1 TDGDGVGDITDLDDD
16 NDGILDTVEDNL
28 VSSLTAVAGASAIT
42 IDSNNFTVNNISGG
56 WGAGSVHSNDL
67 GIAPNEDFTLS
78 LEVELFS
85 QRYIMIGLNASGNN
99 STVSYG
105 DIDYALYFRANS
117 VEIIENG
124 SSKGDQSSVTADS
137 DVFSIERVGTTI
149 TYSKNGTVFYTS
161 LTASS
166 AADYYI
172 DSSMHDNGNNG
183 YTISNIW
190 VTTGSS
196 FDTDLDG
203 LPNSRDLDSD
213 GDGCSDALEGAGA
226 FTSSQLVVDS
236 SMDGGNTDN
245 GGAYTG
251 ESTNPV
257 QDNLGTNVDSDGVP
271 TVASGGQGIGTSL
284 TPNPVLVASQHINL
298 AVSDVSYSSS
308 AADAVFTITDA
319 VANFTYELV
328 DEDGNSLNPQV
339 LATQGSSPGDLDLT
353 ILAANVPTGA
363 TSTTFKVVAG
373 VSNAC
378 TVTLDDKPELTLVD
392 TDGDGVGDVVDLD
405 DDNDGILDIVET
417 ASTPADMTWHGPAQN
432 NISNIDNGEGLS
444 ISGGAWSVAY
454 SDQLWSLPIEVTG
467 TISGAGQG
475 MLGVF
480 PENGTEGTGNT
491 WYATSYQFQLG
502 TSGMYIRHLGQNH
515 GWVGPNINNTTFR
528 LVIDA
533 NGNMEYWHNGTKVE
547 TSFATT
553 VPTDTRYKIV
563 LTRGAFQ
570 IADFKVLSSNLDDID
585 NDGLPNSRDL
595 DSDGDGC
602 PDAVEGD
609 GVFTKLLVDSSID
622 GGNTGSSYTGVNYG
636 VIQNLGNDVD
646 SNGVPTVASGGQGVG
661 SALDSGSSCIIEWD
675 GSENNDWSEPA
686 NWSTNATPGS
696 NAIVTIPSGLDT
708 YPTATGPVTVNSV
721 IMNNG
726 SSLIAEDTFDGFINF
741 NKTLVEKEWFNIASP
756 VVGQDMDE
764 FARTQGLQV
773 GSSTGNYALRKWNN
787 NMLFPSWEDLHSATT
802 GTGLPFISGEGRAVS
817 VATNRDVT
825 FTGTM
830 PTDDVSIAITEGA
843 VNNYNLIGNPYPS
856 YIPST
861 DILTENDIKLQQLT
875 LWFWDHTSNGGSYVT
890 KNLIHNDFKIAP
902 GQGFF
907 IQRMPGSEAV
917 TFDFTESMQSH
928 SPTDTFLRTNSNNP
942 EIKVTMSDGTNTKD
956 TEIYYID
963 GTTTGWDNGYDSTI
977 FNPSDDFEL
986 FSYLVSD
993 DQGDGLAIQSLP
1005 PSNYEAMIIPLGV
1018 NTTSLGT
1025 LEISATSLNLPA
1037 GINVYL
1043 EDKEDNSFTL
1053 LDDTSSFSTT
1063 LSSSE
1068 NGIGR
1073 FYLHTRTESSLSAP
1087 NDFEINNISMYTT
1100 SEENLRIVG
1109 VQSGKASV
1117 VLYDILGKQIL
1128 STSFEGTGV
1137 NDILLPKHISEGVY
1151 IVRMKTVSG
1160 IINKKINL
1168 K

>member
-1 TDGDGVGDITDLDDD
+1 VLD
-16 NDGILDTVEDNL
+16 
-28 VSSLTAVAGASAIT
+28 
-42 IDSNNFTVNNISGG
+42 
-56 WGAGSVHSNDL
+56 
-67 GIAPNEDFTLS
+67 
-78 LEVELFS
+78 
-85 QRYIMIGLNASGNN
+85 
-99 STVSYG
+99 
-105 DIDYALYFRANS
+105 
-117 VEIIENG
+117 
-124 SSKGDQSSVTADS
+124 
-137 DVFSIERVGTTI
+137 
-149 TYSKNGTVFYTS
+149 
-161 LTASS
+161 
-166 AADYYI
+166 
-172 DSSMHDNGNNG
+172 
-183 YTISNIW
+183 
-190 VTTGSS
+190 
-196 FDTDLDG
+196 
-203 LPNSRDLDSD
+203 
-213 GDGCSDALEGAGA
+213 
-226 FTSSQLVVDS
+226 
-236 SMDGGNTDN
+236 
-245 GGAYTG
+245 
-251 ESTNPV
+251 
-257 QDNLGTNVDSDGVP
+257 
-271 TVASGGQGIGTSL
+271 
-284 TPNPVLVASQHINL
+284 ASQHINL

-392 TDGDGVGDVVDLD
+392 TDGDGVGDITDLD
-405 DDNDGILDIVET
+405 DDNDGILDTVEDNLVSSLT
-417 ASTPADMTWHGPAQN
+417 AVAGASAITIDSNNFTVN
-432 NISNIDNGEGLS
+432 NISGGWGAGSVHSNDLGIAPNEDFTLSLEVELFSQRYIMIGLNASGNNSTNSYGDIDYALFFNANSVLIYENGSGKGTQSSVTADSDVFSIERVGTTITYSKNGTVFYTSLTASSAADYYIDSSMHDNGNDG
-444 ISGGAWSVAY
+444 Y
-454 SDQLWSLPIEVTG
+454 
-467 TISGAGQG
+467 TISNIW
-475 MLGVF
+475 V
-480 PENGTEGTGNT
+480 TTG
-491 WYATSYQFQLG
+491 S
-502 TSGMYIRHLGQNH
+502 
-515 GWVGPNINNTTFR
+515 
-528 LVIDA
+528 
-533 NGNMEYWHNGTKVE
+533 
-547 TSFATT
+547 SFD
-553 VPTDTRYKIV
+553 TD
-563 LTRGAFQ
+563 L
-570 IADFKVLSSNLDDID
+570 
-585 NDGLPNSRDL
+585 DGLPNSRDL

>member
-1 TDGDGVGDITDLDDD
+1 
-16 NDGILDTVEDNL
+16 
-28 VSSLTAVAGASAIT
+28 
-42 IDSNNFTVNNISGG
+42 
-56 WGAGSVHSNDL
+56 
-67 GIAPNEDFTLS
+67 
-78 LEVELFS
+78 
-85 QRYIMIGLNASGNN
+85 
-99 STVSYG
+99 
-105 DIDYALYFRANS
+105 
-117 VEIIENG
+117 
-124 SSKGDQSSVTADS
+124 
-137 DVFSIERVGTTI
+137 
-149 TYSKNGTVFYTS
+149 
-161 LTASS
+161 
-166 AADYYI
+166 
-172 DSSMHDNGNNG
+172 
-183 YTISNIW
+183 
-190 VTTGSS
+190 
-196 FDTDLDG
+196 
-203 LPNSRDLDSD
+203 
-213 GDGCSDALEGAGA
+213 
-226 FTSSQLVVDS
+226 
-236 SMDGGNTDN
+236 
-245 GGAYTG
+245 
-251 ESTNPV
+251 
-257 QDNLGTNVDSDGVP
+257 
-271 TVASGGQGIGTSL
+271 
-284 TPNPVLVASQHINL
+284 
-298 AVSDVSYSSS
+298 
-308 AADAVFTITDA
+308 
-319 VANFTYELV
+319 
-328 DEDGNSLNPQV
+328 
-339 LATQGSSPGDLDLT
+339 
-353 ILAANVPTGA
+353 
-363 TSTTFKVVAG
+363 
-373 VSNAC
+373 
-378 TVTLDDKPELTLVD
+378 
-392 TDGDGVGDVVDLD
+392 
-405 DDNDGILDIVET
+405 
-417 ASTPADMTWHGPAQN
+417 
-432 NISNIDNGEGLS
+432 
-444 ISGGAWSVAY
+444 
-454 SDQLWSLPIEVTG
+454 
-467 TISGAGQG
+467 
-475 MLGVF
+475 
-480 PENGTEGTGNT
+480 
-491 WYATSYQFQLG
+491 
-502 TSGMYIRHLGQNH
+502 
-515 GWVGPNINNTTFR
+515 
-528 LVIDA
+528 
-533 NGNMEYWHNGTKVE
+533 
-547 TSFATT
+547 
-553 VPTDTRYKIV
+553 
-563 LTRGAFQ
+563 
-570 IADFKVLSSNLDDID
+570 
-585 NDGLPNSRDL
+585 
-595 DSDGDGC
+595 
-602 PDAVEGD
+602 
-609 GVFTKLLVDSSID
+609 ID

-741 NKTLVEKEWFNIASP
+741 NKTLVENEWFNIASP

-764 FARTQGLQV
+764 FARTQGLRV

-787 NMLFPSWEDLHSATT
+787 NMLYPSWEDLHSATT

-875 LWFWDHTSNGGSYVT
+875 LWFWDHTSNGGEYVT
-890 KNLIHNDFKIAP
+890 KNFVNGLLIAP

-917 TFDFTESMQSH
+917 TFDFTEAMQSH
-928 SPTDTFLRTNSNNP
+928 SSANTFLSTNSNNP

-977 FNPSDDFEL
+977 FNPSNAFEL

-1018 NTTSLGT
+1018 NTIGVST

-1037 GINVYL
+1037 EIKVYL
-1043 EDKEDNSFTL
+1043 EDKEDNTFTL

-1063 LSSSE
+1063 LTGSL

>member
-1 TDGDGVGDITDLDDD
+1 
-16 NDGILDTVEDNL
+16 
-28 VSSLTAVAGASAIT
+28 
-42 IDSNNFTVNNISGG
+42 
-56 WGAGSVHSNDL
+56 
-67 GIAPNEDFTLS
+67 
-78 LEVELFS
+78 
-85 QRYIMIGLNASGNN
+85 M
-99 STVSYG
+99 
-105 DIDYALYFRANS
+105 
-117 VEIIENG
+117 
-124 SSKGDQSSVTADS
+124 
-137 DVFSIERVGTTI
+137 
-149 TYSKNGTVFYTS
+149 
-161 LTASS
+161 
-166 AADYYI
+166 
-172 DSSMHDNGNNG
+172 
-183 YTISNIW
+183 
-190 VTTGSS
+190 
-196 FDTDLDG
+196 
-203 LPNSRDLDSD
+203 
-213 GDGCSDALEGAGA
+213 
-226 FTSSQLVVDS
+226 
-236 SMDGGNTDN
+236 
-245 GGAYTG
+245 
-251 ESTNPV
+251 
-257 QDNLGTNVDSDGVP
+257 
-271 TVASGGQGIGTSL
+271 
-284 TPNPVLVASQHINL
+284 
-298 AVSDVSYSSS
+298 
-308 AADAVFTITDA
+308 
-319 VANFTYELV
+319 V

-339 LATQGSSPGDLDLT
+339 LATQGSSTGDLDLT

-363 TSTTFKVVAG
+363 TSTTFEVVAG

-392 TDGDGVGDVVDLD
+392 TDGDGVGDVTDLD
-405 DDNDGILDIVET
+405 DDNDGILDTVELNAVGDGNFDSSNT
-417 ASTPADMTWHGPAQN
+417 TYSDPQGITMTGENYNWSTYLFRSATNTSYTQVISKTMNGLETGDSFTLSVREIGSTTGVNANEVSRIKIEVGNLTLYDDTYGNFASTYGN
-432 NISNIDNGEGLS
+432 NGDIS
-444 ISGGAWSVAY
+444 
-454 SDQLWSLPIEVTG
+454 
-467 TISGAGQG
+467 
-475 MLGVF
+475 F
-480 PENGTEGTGNT
+480 
-491 WYATSYQFQLG
+491 
-502 TSGMYIRHLGQNH
+502 
-515 GWVGPNINNTTFR
+515 
-528 LVIDA
+528 
-533 NGNMEYWHNGTKVE
+533 
-547 TSFATT
+547 
-553 VPTDTRYKIV
+553 TDTS
-563 LTRGAFQ
+563 
-570 IADFKVLSSNLDDID
+570 LSSNPIFKLTITKNNNTYNIDPSITSFEYEYLVSSDKD

-661 SALDSGSSCIIEWD
+661 SALDSGSSCIIAWD

-741 NKTLVEKEWFNIASP
+741 NKTLVENEWFNIASP

-764 FARTQGLQV
+764 FARTQGLR
-773 GSSTGNYALRKWNN
+773 TGTINEIPGTFALGYWNN
-787 NMLFPSWEDLHSATT
+787 NYFDSDSKHWQYLHSTTT

-830 PTDDVSIAITEGA
+830 PTEDVSIAITQGIY
-843 VNNYNLIGNPYPS
+843 NTYNLIGNPYPS
-856 YIPST
+856 YIPSI

-875 LWFWDHTSNGGSYVT
+875 LWFWDHTSSNGGGYVT
-890 KNLIHNDFKIAP
+890 KNLIHTDFKIAP

-917 TFDFTESMQSH
+917 TFDFTEAMQSH
-928 SPTDTFLRTNSNNP
+928 SSVNTFLSTNPDNP

-956 TEIYYID
+956 TEIYYIQ

-977 FNPSDDFEL
+977 FNPSDTFEL

-993 DQGDGLAIQSLP
+993 NQGDGLAIQSLP

-1018 NTTSLGT
+1018 NVDTENLGT

-1043 EDKEDNSFTL
+1043 EDKEDNTFTL

-1063 LSSSE
+1063 LSSSL
-1068 NGIGR
+1068 NGDGR